1 MSDRNRD
8 LIIDEEVNRALI
20 HAGRSIEVFSLP
32 FRNPKYDL
40 KKIVDNDIDFILGAV
55 MNDIMNN
62 SALFLRNR
70 NIRLTPEEIDKLNV
84 YVFSN
89 AGKLKDGIRKI
100 LDT

>member
-8 LIIDEEVNRALI
+8 LIIDEVNRALI
-20 HAGRSIEVFSLP
+20 HAVRSIEVFSLA

-40 KKIVDNDIDFILGAV
+40 KKIVDNDIDFILGGV
-55 MNDIMNN
+55 IND
-62 SALFLRNR
+62 LFLTNR

-89 AGKLKDGIRKI
+89 AGKLKDGIRNI

>member
-8 LIIDEEVNRALI
+8 LIIDEVNRALI
-20 HAGRSIEVFSLP
+20 HAVRSIEVFSLA

-40 KKIVDNDIDFILGAV
+40 KKIVDNDIDFILGGV
-55 MNDIMNN
+55 IND
-62 SALFLRNR
+62 LFLRNR
-70 NIRLTPEEIDKLNV
+70 NIRLPPEEIDKLNV

-89 AGKLKDGIRKI
+89 AGKLKDGIRNI

>member
-1 MSDRNRD
+1 
-8 LIIDEEVNRALI
+8 
-20 HAGRSIEVFSLP
+20 
-32 FRNPKYDL
+32 
-40 KKIVDNDIDFILGAV
+40 